1 MKTPSPAFQ
10 AVLDALTIEQALTWD
25 GLIDKWVYID
35 DYILA
40 PANIPDNSYTVHTVE
55 ARFDQLL
62 TLENQP

>member
-1 MKTPSPAFQ
+1 MKTPSPVFQ
-10 AVLDALTIEQALTWD
+10 AVLDFLTIEQALTWD

-40 PANIPDNSYTVHTVE
+40 PASIPDNSYTVHTVE

-62 TLENQP
+62 ILENQP